1 MLVLTF
7 IEPHTLRLIS
17 QVDVRRISCNW
28 LCLLWPF
35 LFYLIFLRCVASAK
49 EPINNKKRE
58 PDTCLFSILRFLQ
71 DPATRINNISPRR
84 YVHTPHR
91 CSGYIPRGH
100 LSPSCFGRLKN
111 LAGFRTPK
119 QASINAFCIFTSQR
133 YNNFCILPN
142 TSCILL
148 IKIEWTM
155 IAYSCNKDIINAQY
169 TRCNAQDFSLLRCK
183 IMLS

>member
-1 MLVLTF
+1 M
-7 IEPHTLRLIS
+7 
-17 QVDVRRISCNW
+17 DVRRISCNW

-58 PDTCLFSILRFLQ
+58 PSTCLFSILRFLQ

-84 YVHTPHR
+84 YVHTPHG
-91 CSGYIPRGH
+91 CSGYISRGH

-148 IKIEWTM
+148 IKIKR
-155 IAYSCNKDIINAQY
+155 A
-169 TRCNAQDFSLLRCK
+169 SLCLFLQQGVYV
-183 IMLS
+183 MH

>member
-1 MLVLTF
+1 MVF
-7 IEPHTLRLIS
+7 S
-17 QVDVRRISCNW
+17 
-28 LCLLWPF
+28 
-35 LFYLIFLRCVASAK
+35 FYLISLAARGI
-49 EPINNKKRE
+49 EPVNNKKRE
-58 PDTCLFSILRFLQ
+58 PNTCLFSILRFLQ

-84 YVHTPHR
+84 YVHTPHG
-91 CSGYIPRGH
+91 CIGYISRGH

-155 IAYSCNKDIINAQY
+155 IVYSCNKDIINAQY
-169 TRCNAQDFSLLRCK
+169 TRCNAQDSSLLRCK